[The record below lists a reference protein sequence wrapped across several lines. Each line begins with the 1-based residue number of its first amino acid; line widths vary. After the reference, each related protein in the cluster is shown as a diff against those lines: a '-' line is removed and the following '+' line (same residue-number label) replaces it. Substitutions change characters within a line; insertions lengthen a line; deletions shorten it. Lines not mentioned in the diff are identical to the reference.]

1 MTKTMD
7 TQNREEKPVLSL
19 RGVNFRYTGKKSS
32 VTALRDISFSV
43 KKGEFLCVLGPSG
56 CGKSTLLRIIAGFL
70 RPTSGEV
77 LMGNLPVEGPSWHR
91 GVVFQAPTLY
101 AWLNVRDNIAFGL
114 KMRKFPQ
121 KKIRAITDQFIDLVG
136 LKGFETQKP
145 YELSGGMKQRVSLA
159 RALVNQPDIF
169 LMDEPFGAL
178 DALTRQNMQALVRK
192 IWDKTGNTFLL
203 ITHDVDE
210 SLALGTRVMVL
221 SKSPGRILSEFYP
234 DFTRR
239 FLNGSGEKVRYL
251 PEYIELREKI
261 LKEIIGQS
269 GTAEDLPAP

>member
-77 LMGNLPVEGPSWHR
+77 LMGNQPVEGPSWHR

-178 DALTRQNMQALVRK
+178 DAQTRNRMQKELLCLWK
-192 IWDKTGNTFLL
+192 KTEKTIVFV
-203 ITHDVDE
+203 THSVDE
-210 SLALGTRVMVL
+210 AVYLSDRIIVL
-221 SKSPGRILSEFYP
+221 SPRPGS
-234 DFTRR
+234 
-239 FLNGSGEKVRYL
+239 VQ
-251 PEYIELREKI
+251 
-261 LKEIIGQS
+261 EIITIPWPRPRDRTS
-269 GTAEDLPAP
+269 ADFAEVRRRVLEMINETETTQ